1 MCLSIW
7 DGGVTDKKEFN
18 ISKWTSSK
26 VQWDNLN
33 LKGKVHGDKITFFKL
48 LTRQTSE
55 YTQLCAMVNLVY
67 KRKLK
72 SKKVRFF
79 KRMKDHLLGS
89 ATVQDFKL
97 EWLSLSF
104 QPSTERT
111 KRLAK
116 LEEPVEPPSTKAL
129 EPIWMSLQAIAG
141 ILAAETMQ
149 VKGYL
154 NQKPVS
160 ILIDSWNK
168 NFEDPAAIEKVEINL
183 QIYKTRAFTKATEME
198 DKASTK
204 LKSREESHSPITE
217 VWVSDGSK
225 WYRRRWS

>member
-1 MCLSIW
+1 MRH
-7 DGGVTDKKEFN
+7 GKFGVQKEIEIKESEAFQEN
-18 ISKWTSSK
+18 EGSSFGFS
-26 VQWDNLN
+26 N
-33 LKGKVHGDKITFFKL
+33 
-48 LTRQTSE
+48 
-55 YTQLCAMVNLVY
+55 A
-67 KRKLK
+67 
-72 SKKVRFF
+72 
-79 KRMKDHLLGS
+79 
-89 ATVQDFKL
+89 VQDFKL